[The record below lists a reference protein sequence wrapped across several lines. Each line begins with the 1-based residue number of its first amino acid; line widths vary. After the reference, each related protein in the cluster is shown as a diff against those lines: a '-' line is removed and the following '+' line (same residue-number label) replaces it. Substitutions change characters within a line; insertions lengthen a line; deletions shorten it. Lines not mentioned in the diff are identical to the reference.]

1 MAGLYFAHNGLLND
15 WAASN
20 GIEVV
25 DAGQPL
31 LSYDATPDGAIGHA
45 RRQPERKP
53 RNPTQRILVRAHP
66 GRTAG
71 RPVPGHH
78 RPDGQ
83 WPAIET
89 HPRTPM
95 ATHRR

>member
-31 LSYDATPDGAIGHA
+31 LSYDATPDGEGV
-45 RRQPERKP
+45 K
-53 RNPTQRILVRAHP
+53 
-66 GRTAG
+66 
-71 RPVPGHH
+71 
-78 RPDGQ
+78 
-83 WPAIET
+83 
-89 HPRTPM
+89 
-95 ATHRR
+95 ATHCAKSPISSHA

>member
-31 LSYDATPDGAIGHA
+31 LAQINSP
-45 RRQPERKP
+45 
-53 RNPTQRILVRAHP
+53 
-66 GRTAG
+66 
-71 RPVPGHH
+71 
-78 RPDGQ
+78 
-83 WPAIET
+83 
-89 HPRTPM
+89 
-95 ATHRR
+95 

>member
-31 LSYDATPDGAIGHA
+31 LSYDATP
-45 RRQPERKP
+45 
-53 RNPTQRILVRAHP
+53 
-66 GRTAG
+66 AG
-71 RPVPGHH
+71 SSANRPHCA
-78 RPDGQ
+78 Q
-83 WPAIET
+83 E
-89 HPRTPM
+89 
-95 ATHRR
+95 